1 MVGTTVAAIIAAAAA
16 VLGGLLTAFATRS
29 VERLRLRTSLVEKAE
44 ERRLASIEEFMLAT
58 TLWLDWIIYIHHTGW
73 QDKQEELNRRVRAR
87 DEAYRRLLL
96 LASDDLYRW
105 LKETYLPM
113 EYQVRETYVRQL
125 RHGGAGFREGAD
137 NSPGCHRQGAG
148 GAQGVRGPSARRP
161 GSTGPSGDP
170 PSARSSQ
177 VVRRAH
183 RTTPRPTSVRID
195 REAR

>member
-1 MVGTTVAAIIAAAAA
+1 MVGTTVAAIIAATAA

-29 VERLRLRTSLVEKAE
+29 VERLRLRASLVEKAE

-105 LKETYLPM
+105 LKEIYLPM
-113 EYQVRETYVRQL
+113 EYQLRETYVRQL
-125 RHGGAGFREGAD
+125 RHEGPDSAKEPTTTLPVTD
-137 NSPGCHRQGAG
+137 EAL
-148 GAQGVRGPSARRP
+148 AARRAFGALLRDDLITQVRP
-161 GSTGPSGDP
+161 EIRRLRDP
-170 PSARSSQ
+170 LK
-177 VVRRAH
+177 
-183 RTTPRPTSVRID
+183 
-195 REAR
+195 